1 VLCLRTAAERGL
13 SVGAG
18 QAVDLLERLLTFSPQ
33 RRITVDDALAHPY
46 LEVCWITLVHI
57 DVTTTLRQA
66 YHDPQDEPT
75 AEPLDASFFDFEN
88 EQLTKEDLKRT
99 PSLMS
104 L

>member
-1 VLCLRTAAERGL
+1 VRELN
-13 SVGAG
+13 GAPG

-46 LEVCWITLVHI
+46 LEVCWIRLAHI
-57 DVTTTLRQA
+57 DVTTTPRQA

-75 AEPLDASFFDFEN
+75 ADPLDASFFDFEN

-99 PSLMS
+99 PFLTTTR
-104 L
+104 LG